1 MAKTK
6 VLITVKTYPSISG
19 KYDELVCTA
28 GFTED
33 GKWIRIY
40 PVPFRKKD
48 YSEQY
53 RKYEWIELDL
63 VKNTS
68 DFRPESYRPYSIDS
82 EIKILEH
89 IDTARNWYLRKK
101 SVLNKVYENL
111 SKLIAEAKNKEICT
125 SLAVF
130 KPTKIKD
137 FVAKEV
143 DRNWDK
149 KKIEKLKAQREQ
161 ANLFEHPED
170 PFDVVNKLPYK
181 FTYVLEDNQGKES
194 RMMIEDWEI
203 GALFWRQL
211 AKYEGNEAKA
221 VADVRKKYFD
231 DFAMTK
237 DLYLFL
243 GTSQVHH
250 YVSHNPFMIIG
261 TFHPK
266 IENQTKLFE

>member
-1 MAKTK
+1 MAKIK
-6 VLITVKTYPSISG
+6 VLITVKTYPTISG

-40 PVPFRKKD
+40 PVPFRKKA
-48 YSEQY
+48 YSQQY

-68 DFRPESYRPYSIDS
+68 DFRPESFRPYSMDS
-82 EIKILEH
+82 EINIIEH
-89 IDTARNWYLRKK
+89 LDTSKNWYLRKK
-101 SVLNKVYENL
+101 VVLSKVYENL
-111 SKLIAEAKNKEICT
+111 SVLIAEAKNKNICT

-130 KPTKIKD
+130 KPTKIKN
-137 FVAKEV
+137 FIAKEV
-143 DRNWDK
+143 EREWDK
-149 KKIEKLKAQREQ
+149 KKIAKLKAQRMQ
-161 ANLFEHPED
+161 TNLFEHPED
-170 PFDVVNKLPYK
+170 PFEVVNKLPYK
-181 FTYVLEDNQGKES
+181 FIYVLEDNEGKES
-194 RMMIEDWEI
+194 KMMIEDWEI
-203 GALFWRQL
+203 GALYWNL
-211 AKYEGNEAKA
+211 IKKYEGNEAKA

-231 DFAMTK
+231 DFALTK

-243 GTSQVHH
+243 GTTQIHH

-266 IENQTKLFE
+266 IDKQIKLF